1 MSDQLIPSG
10 NAVVIGLEMTEIDND
25 HRPVVIDDKQPNP
38 NHIVV
43 KGDQ

>member
-1 MSDQLIPSG
+1 MADQFIASG
-10 NAVVIGLEMTEIDND
+10 NAITIGLEKTEIDD
-25 HRPVVIDDKQPNP
+25 DVIDDKQPNP